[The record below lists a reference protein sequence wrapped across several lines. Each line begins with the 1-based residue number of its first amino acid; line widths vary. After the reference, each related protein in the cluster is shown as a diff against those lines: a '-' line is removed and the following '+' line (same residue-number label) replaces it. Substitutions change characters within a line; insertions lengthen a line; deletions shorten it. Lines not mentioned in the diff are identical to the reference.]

1 MYLWNTLRIHQN
13 NPIKIFVD
21 NETFEDIFTE
31 LYKAF
36 LIKQFHWMPLQII
49 DKPNIGQGIKAL
61 YFVILTFLKS
71 VTRRSPQNKIFWQ
84 ISQRFPKR
92 TYDRVL
98 FCNNTSLE
106 VQFYQ
111 LTDSITG
118 VFQRIFRNF
127 QNNYLAGSPKII
139 DFYKVLPIDVQSN

>member
-1 MYLWNTLRIHQN
+1 MYLWSTLRIHQN
-13 NPIKIFVD
+13 NSIKIFVD

-106 VQFYQ
+106 V
-111 LTDSITG
+111 TI
-118 VFQRIFRNF
+118 
-127 QNNYLAGSPKII
+127 
-139 DFYKVLPIDVQSN
+139 LPINWLYHWRFPENFSKFPKQLSCRKPKNNWFL